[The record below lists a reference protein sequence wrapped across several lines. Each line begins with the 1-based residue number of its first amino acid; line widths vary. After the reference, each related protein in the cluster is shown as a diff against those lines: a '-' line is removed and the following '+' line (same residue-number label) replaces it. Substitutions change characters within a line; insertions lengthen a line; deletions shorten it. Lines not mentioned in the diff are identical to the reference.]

1 MPTSEGRGKGREV
14 ATGGMMAE
22 SSPFKE
28 QHQAAGAAFS
38 ERFGVELP
46 EHFGDPGREY
56 NAARQAV
63 GLVDLSFRGLL
74 EVTGGDRVRWLNGQV
89 TNDVTALRPGGG
101 MLAAALS
108 MKGHL
113 LSDLALYGLPE
124 AIWVGLNRDR
134 VESVAAS
141 FDRYIIADDV
151 TIARIGDRVAQLMVV
166 GPASTGLVARL
177 ADPEAAA
184 LAPWHHREARIGGV
198 PVRVAAS
205 RWLHMPGYDVLAPA
219 GQAEA
224 VWATL
229 SQGGAVDGLRPV
241 GMATLERL
249 RVEAGWA
256 WYGVDFDDANLLME
270 ALTPEH
276 VSFTKGCYL
285 GQEVVI
291 RVEHQGHLNKRLC
304 GLLVAGETPP
314 PARST
319 LQLGDRKVG
328 TITSAVF
335 SPTLGRLIA
344 LGYVRREC
352 WEPGTALRLVSGEMS
367 CEATVTSLPFIA

>member
-1 MPTSEGRGKGREV
+1 M
-14 ATGGMMAE
+14 E
-22 SSPFKE
+22 SSPFKK
-28 QHQAAGAAFS
+28 HLQAAGAVFT

-56 NAARQAV
+56 EAARRAV
-63 GLVDLSFRGLL
+63 GLVDLSFRGLI
-74 EVTGGDRVRWLNGQV
+74 EVAGGDRARWLNGQV
-89 TNDVTALRPGGG
+89 TNDVTALRPGRG
-101 MLAAALS
+101 MLAAALTV
-108 MKGHL
+108 KGHL
-113 LSDLALYGLPE
+113 LADLVLYGRPE

-134 VESVAAS
+134 VESVADS

-166 GPASTGLVARL
+166 GPGATGLIARL
-177 ADPEAAA
+177 AGPEAAG
-184 LAPWHHREARIGGV
+184 LAPWHHREAQIGGV
-198 PVRVAAS
+198 PLRVAAS

-219 GQAEA
+219 EQAAA

-229 SQGGAVDGLRPV
+229 SQGGAAEGLRPV
-241 GMATLERL
+241 GMAALEHL
-249 RVEAGWA
+249 RVEAGWG

-314 PARST
+314 AAGST
-319 LQLGDRKVG
+319 LHLGERKVG
-328 TITSAVF
+328 ALTSCVF

-352 WEPGTALRLVSGEMS
+352 WEPGTVMRLVSGEAS
-367 CEATVTSLPFIA
+367 CEARVTSLPFIA

>member
-1 MPTSEGRGKGREV
+1 
-14 ATGGMMAE
+14 MAIQ
-22 SSPFKE
+22 SPFAE
-28 QHQAAGAAFS
+28 QEKAATAAFT
-38 ERFGVELP
+38 ERFGVVLA

-56 NAARQAV
+56 EAARRAV

-89 TNDVTALRPGGG
+89 TNDVNALRPGRG
-101 MLAAALS
+101 MLAAALTV
-108 MKGHL
+108 KGHL

-124 AIWVGLNRDR
+124 AIWIGLNRDR
-134 VESVAAS
+134 AESVAAS

-151 TIARIGDRVAQLMVV
+151 GISRIGDRVTQLMVV
-166 GPASTGLVARL
+166 GPSAPGLVARVVDRETAEL
-177 ADPEAAA
+177 P
-184 LAPWHHREARIGGV
+184 PWHHREAHIGGV
-198 PVRVAAS
+198 PVRVVAS
-205 RWLHMPGYDVLAPA
+205 RWLAMPGYDVLAPA
-219 GQAEA
+219 GEGGA

-229 SQGGAVDGLRPV
+229 SQGGAADGLRPV
-241 GMATLERL
+241 GMAALERL
-249 RVEAGWA
+249 RVEAGWP
-256 WYGVDFDDANLLME
+256 WYGVDFDDGNLLME

-314 PARST
+314 PAGST
-319 LQLGDRKVG
+319 LHLGDRTVG
-328 TITSAVF
+328 TVTSAVF
-335 SPTLGRLIA
+335 SPTLGQVIA

-352 WEPGTALRLVSGEMS
+352 WELGTTLRLSSGEAS
-367 CEATVTSLPFIA
+367 CEAKLTCLPFIAPKG